1 MGGRG
6 KTKDRET
13 MRERGRVRVKL
24 NISSLTQ
31 MGKFL
36 SSGYRH

>member
-6 KTKDRET
+6 KAKDGET
-13 MRERGRVRVKL
+13 TRERGRVRVKL

-31 MGKFL
+31 MGKLL
-36 SSGYRH
+36 SSGIRF